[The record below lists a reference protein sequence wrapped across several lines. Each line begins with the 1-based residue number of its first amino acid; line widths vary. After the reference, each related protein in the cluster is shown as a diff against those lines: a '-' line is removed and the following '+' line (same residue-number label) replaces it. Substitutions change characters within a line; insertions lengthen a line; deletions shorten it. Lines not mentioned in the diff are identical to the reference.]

1 MRNIDWEAIE
11 INWGGEKLEVP
22 HIVKDLY
29 ENDIVSYPSAK
40 ELFTAFKKCKF
51 NKVRVVIIGQD
62 PYPGKGEADGMA
74 FSMKRL
80 KKKNNPKNSIE
91 HYIIPRLKNVYQEGK
106 YSDDCGDLSNWA
118 KQGVLL
124 LNSALSYVVPLGV
137 IEEEKEKAE
146 KELNRVIEKLDKSEK
161 KKLKQK
167 EALKKSNKQTIRYQE
182 AKRKDDDANKEIRR
196 FKKIIKEKKD
206 VIDDLEKKI
215 KQYKLP
221 FAQIEGNP
229 WEKLISKVLVKINEI
244 SDRKICFLLWGGDA
258 VKIFNNAVEKPNHI
272 VLTCAHPS
280 PKAEGANFPFSE
292 NHHFTTVNMIQKL
305 QKKREINWSIP
316 RPKEKK

>member
-1 MRNIDWEAIE
+1 MRNIDWKAIE

-22 HIVKDLY
+22 QIVKDLY
-29 ENDIVSYPSAK
+29 EKDIVCYPSAK
-40 ELFTAFKKCKF
+40 ELFSAFKKCKF

-182 AKRKDDDANKEIRR
+182 AKRKVDDANKEIRR
-196 FKKIIKEKKD
+196 FNKIIKEKKD
-206 VIDDLEKKI
+206 VIEDLEKKI
-215 KQYKLP
+215 EQYKMP
-221 FAQIEGNP
+221 FEQIKGNP
-229 WEKLISKVLVKINEI
+229 WEELISKVLVKINEI

-280 PKAEGANFPFSE
+280 PKAEGANFPFAK
-292 NHHFTTVNMIQKL
+292 NHHFTTVNMIQKM
-305 QKKREINWSIP
+305 QKKKEIDWSIP
-316 RPKEKK
+316 GPKK